1 MVKFVTDGSGNYGG
15 FSDPEVDRLYEL
27 QKVELDRQKRID
39 LVKQMQKIII
49 GKGYYL
55 PGLYWTRIEAR
66 SARIKNY
73 EPYHSRHMNRRFE
86 DAWLAK
92 K

>member
-1 MVKFVTDGSGNYGG
+1 
-15 FSDPEVDRLYEL
+15 
-27 QKVELDRQKRID
+27 
-39 LVKQMQKIII
+39 MQKIII

>member
-1 MVKFVTDGSGNYGG
+1 
-15 FSDPEVDRLYEL
+15 L

-39 LVKQMQKIII
+39 LVKQMQNIII

-73 EPYHSRHMNRRFE
+73 EPHHSHHMNRRFE